1 MESLLY
7 AFVMI
12 FCKLIVDVLTEGGV
26 DPKSPIGIAAAFSKP
41 NKQAFLMA
49 NTSILFEYASREI
62 LNNIGSKYVNLKFA
76 HLGYLDNYVP

>member
-1 MESLLY
+1 MLY
-7 AFVMI
+7 CFIKHMI
-12 FCKLIVDVLTEGGV
+12 VVIFTEGGV

-62 LNNIGSKYVNLKFA
+62 LNNIGSKYVVILSV
-76 HLGYLDNYVP
+76 HV